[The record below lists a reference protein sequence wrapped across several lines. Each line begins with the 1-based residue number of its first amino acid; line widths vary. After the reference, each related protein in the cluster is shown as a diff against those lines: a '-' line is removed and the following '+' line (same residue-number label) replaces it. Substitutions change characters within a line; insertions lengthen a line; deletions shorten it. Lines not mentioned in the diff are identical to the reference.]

1 MTKFFNRE
9 RIQRVIVL
17 TDLMKEAR
25 FDHTKTLA
33 RRDADMQE
41 YMDEINARG
50 FYDKSYTVQ
59 EYIDT
64 GFVN

>member
-1 MTKFFNRE
+1 MSKFFNRD
-9 RIQRVIVL
+9 RIQRIIVL

-25 FDHTKTLA
+25 FNRTRTLA

-41 YMDEINARG
+41 FMDEINQRG
-50 FYDKSYTVQ
+50 FYDKPYTIQ